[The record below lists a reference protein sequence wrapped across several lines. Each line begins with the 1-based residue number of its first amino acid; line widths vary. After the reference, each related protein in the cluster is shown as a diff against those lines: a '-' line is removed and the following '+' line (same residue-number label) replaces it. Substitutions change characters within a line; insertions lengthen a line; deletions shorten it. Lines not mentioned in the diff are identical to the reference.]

1 MLNLIKNEYSKLFH
15 KKSTYFF
22 LAAIVLFI
30 IGISVFTKFSCNNN
44 DDIYYSS
51 IDQELQ
57 YATTETDEYRDD
69 AYIEELKLA
78 KSLDYTMQDIYDNSR
93 WESNALS
100 DYYSYLSSINSFDKD
115 GSSDLVNSNEDREHY
130 QKLCDTIVSSL
141 KDNDWKSYIQLTAD
155 SINNDGHTKDG
166 AKLLKDTYENYLKND
181 IDPDSNTQKY
191 SLISNFSQY
200 DISYSDLLSTKESGA
215 SYDETEFNTTESNY
229 LIAKYQLEN
238 NTDSVIYKNPD
249 SQMSSYEPYIYTGN
263 AFLSLKRCINATII
277 IALILIILA
286 GTTVSSEFSNGTI
299 KFLLITPVKRY
310 KIFWSKFIT
319 FLTYGFV
326 LTLLSYVLSVLL
338 TIILF
343 GTGELSTPL
352 LIVKNGSII
361 ASSGLLHILSNFF
374 MTFGA
379 IMITAIIAFMLSALF
394 RNSAIA
400 IAIPI
405 MIYLGSDMAVSIAQ
419 MLSLDFVR
427 YTIFANMSFSNI
439 VENSFTFFGMT
450 PIFSV
455 SVIAIHIFLFL
466 FIAHDA
472 FTRRNV

>member
-1 MLNLIKNEYSKLFH
+1 MH
-15 KKSTYFF
+15 
-22 LAAIVLFI
+22 
-30 IGISVFTKFSCNNN
+30 
-44 DDIYYSS
+44 
-51 IDQELQ
+51 
-57 YATTETDEYRDD
+57 
-69 AYIEELKLA
+69 
-78 KSLDYTMQDIYDNSR
+78 DIYDNSR

-100 DYYSYLSSINSFDKD
+100 DYYSYLSSINSFDKE
-115 GSSDLVNSNEDREHY
+115 GSSDLVNSKEDREHY
-130 QKLCDTIVSSL
+130 QNLCDTIVSSL
-141 KDNDWKSYIQLTAD
+141 KDKDWKSYIQLTVD
-155 SINNDGHTKDG
+155 SINTDGHTKDG

-200 DISYSDLLSTKESGA
+200 DISYSDLLSTKKSGA

-238 NTDSVIYKNPD
+238 DIDSVIYKNPD
-249 SQMSSYEPYIYTGN
+249 PQMSSYEPYIYTGN

-326 LTLLSYVLSVLL
+326 LTLLSYILSFLL
-338 TIILF
+338 TIIVF

-352 LIVKNGSII
+352 LLLKDGSLVVH
-361 ASSGLLHILSNFF
+361 SGLLFILFNFF
-374 MTFGA
+374 MSFGT

-400 IAIPI
+400 IAIQ
-405 MIYLGSDMAVSIAQ
+405 S
-419 MLSLDFVR
+419 
-427 YTIFANMSFSNI
+427 
-439 VENSFTFFGMT
+439 
-450 PIFSV
+450 
-455 SVIAIHIFLFL
+455 
-466 FIAHDA
+466 
-472 FTRRNV
+472 

>member
-93 WESNALS
+93 WES
-100 DYYSYLSSINSFDKD
+100 
-115 GSSDLVNSNEDREHY
+115 DREHY